1 MKTTTVLACRESA
14 SNLHIDVGQTLGK
27 AQAEGIL
34 HLLSSHG
41 DACKRFFI
49 DVRQVTHLDHE
60 AADSLRAAL
69 PLSRVSMQRIAFK
82 GRLGFDLAVDGNK
95 VLIMPENAKHVCRGP
110 ARTASAP
117 TKRPAQGHAMRQGR
131 RAPRTGRTQ
140 QPATTDHNPVQEKEN

>member
-1 MKTTTVLACRESA
+1 MKTTAVLACRESA
-14 SNLHIDVGQTLGK
+14 SNLHIDAGQTLGK

-41 DACKRFFI
+41 DACKKFFI

-69 PLSRVSMQRIAFK
+69 PQSRVSMQRIAFK

-95 VLIMPENAKHVCRGP
+95 VLIMPENAKHVCRGTCP
-110 ARTASAP
+110 DCKCAHKKARARARNAAREAGTAHGTSA
-117 TKRPAQGHAMRQGR
+117 TARH
-131 RAPRTGRTQ
+131 
-140 QPATTDHNPVQEKEN
+140 H